1 MCLCVSLWT
10 TRGWRPPQF
19 NSEFSSEKWWERKTS
34 RLPIG
39 ADCNFFRGKL
49 AVKLPGGRISDVW
62 LFTLQPY
69 SICVFLARLFYG
81 LWGRGPCK
89 PLIFWIFA
97 PCFQKNAIV
106 SFFDLE
112 SYLYIYICSQ
122 RDAFDMRIFRY
133 CNKAS
138 KKAILP
144 SFHLSMQQ
152 STEMA
157 MSSASGEQVE
167 AAMFL
172 RCKALS
178 QHLFVVKF
186 MWAVNKTLVLCCV

>member
-112 SYLYIYICSQ
+112 SYLYIYMQPKRCIWYEDLQILQQGKQESNPSKLSPKHAAIH
-122 RDAFDMRIFRY
+122 RDG
-133 CNKAS
+133 
-138 KKAILP
+138 
-144 SFHLSMQQ
+144 H
-152 STEMA
+152 
-157 MSSASGEQVE
+157 V
-167 AAMFL
+167 
-172 RCKALS
+172 
-178 QHLFVVKF
+178 
-186 MWAVNKTLVLCCV
+186 